1 MKRCTKCCAP
11 ETQDGISYDE
21 NGVCTICNQIN
32 VKKEAV
38 DWDERHEMLL
48 KLCDRFRGKG
58 AYDCVVPFSG
68 GKDSTYTLWYI
79 VEKLKLK
86 PLVVS
91 FDHGFYRP
99 RHLEDRN
106 RTLRQLDCDFLSIR
120 ASWKVVRE
128 LMLEAMKRKG
138 DFCWHCHCGVYAGA
152 MQIAVKHEIPLVFWG
167 QPDAEY
173 GSYGYSYEE
182 IQEVNEQQFNRFIN
196 LGITAEDMAGM
207 LPDWVDVRD
216 LEMFRYPS
224 LESMKDVG
232 IVSLHLG
239 SFIPWDP
246 RTFGDVIR
254 EELGWR
260 GNTVEGIPNEYY
272 WEKVECMYTGIRD
285 YLKYIKRGFGRTT
298 HLVNIDIREGR
309 KTREEGMKLIEEF
322 DGKRPPSL
330 DLFLEMLD
338 ITEEEFM
345 EIAMGQGVAP
355 YEHDPSSTEDGER
368 QWDMDEWADLLGM
381 NPESKG

>member
-1 MKRCTKCCAP
+1 MKRCSKCCAP
-11 ETQDGISYDE
+11 ETQDALGFDE
-21 NGVCTICNQIN
+21 DGVCTVCSQIN

-38 DWDERHEMLL
+38 DWEERHEMLL
-48 KLCDRFRGKG
+48 QLCDRFKGKG
-58 AYDCVVPFSG
+58 SYDCIVPFSG
-68 GKDSTYTLWYI
+68 GKDSAYTLWYI
-79 VEKLKLK
+79 VEKLKMK

-99 RHLEDRN
+99 RHIEDRN
-106 RTLRQLDCDFLSIR
+106 RTLRKLDCDFLSFR

-128 LMLEAMKRKG
+128 LMLEALRRRG

-152 MQIAVKHEIPLVFWG
+152 MQIAVKHKVPLVFWG

-182 IQEVNEQQFNRFIN
+182 IQEVNEQQFNRFVN
-196 LGITAEDMAGM
+196 LGITADDMAGM
-207 LPDWVDVRD
+207 LPDWVSPRD

-224 LESMKDVG
+224 LDSIREAG

-246 RTFGDVIR
+246 RVFADVIR
-254 EELGWR
+254 KELGWR
-260 GNTVEGIPNEYY
+260 GNAVEGIPKEYY

-285 YLKYIKRGFGRTT
+285 YLKYIQRGFGRTT

-309 KTREEGMKLIEEF
+309 KTRDEGMKLIEEF
-322 DGKRPPSL
+322 DGKRPASL
-330 DLFLEMLD
+330 DLFLEMVD

-345 EIAMGQGVAP
+345 DIAMGQGVAP
-355 YEHDPSSTEDGER
+355 YEHDPSKTEAGEPLHDQDSWR
-368 QWDMDEWADLLGM
+368 ALLGM
-381 NPESKG
+381 IDDER

>member
-11 ETQDGISYDE
+11 ETQDGISFD
-21 NGVCTICNQIN
+21 GQGACTICNQIT
-32 VKKEAV
+32 VKQEAV

-48 KLCDRFRGKG
+48 QLCDRFKGKG

-106 RTLRQLDCDFLSIR
+106 RVLRQLDCDFVTIR

-128 LMLEAMKRKG
+128 LMLEALKRKG
-138 DFCWHCHCGVYAGA
+138 DFCWHCHCGVYAGS
-152 MQIAVKHEIPLVFWG
+152 MQVAVKYEIPLVFWG

-207 LPDWVDVRD
+207 LPDWVQLRD

-224 LESMKDVG
+224 LESMKEAG

-246 RTFGDVIR
+246 RVFADVIK

-260 GNTVEGIPNEYY
+260 GNKVEGIPEEYY
-272 WEKVECMYTGIRD
+272 WEKVECMFTGIRD

-309 KTREEGMKLIEEF
+309 KNREQGMDLIEKF
-322 DGKRPPSL
+322 DGKRPASL
-330 DLFLEMLD
+330 DLFLELLD

-345 EIAMGQGVAP
+345 SIAMEQGVDP
-355 YEHDPSSTEDGER
+355 YEHDPDSTDCASPLEDQDSWR
-368 QWDMDEWADLLGM
+368 ALLGM
-381 NPESKG
+381 NKSSSK